1 MLVVLY
7 TADWVE
13 VQVLVE
19 DLEQILSVKK
29 MLLPI
34 QVAVVVVLEDI
45 QTLVVQAA

>member
-1 MLVVLY
+1 
-7 TADWVE
+7 VE